1 MRSNAVV
8 KPKHPTWKT
17 PRLLSSWLVVMATLV
32 LGGCATLSESECA
45 HSNWF
50 AIGAQDGRA
59 GYSPDRLDQ
68 HAKACAKHG
77 YGVDTRAY
85 DAGYLDGLKSFCMP
99 ARGFALGRD
108 GTTYQNQ
115 CPREA
120 ERDFL
125 PAYYLGKDIRA
136 MDEEIERID
145 RELTDL
151 RAEIDDEETSKDARK
166 VARQRLRYL
175 TDDRARRD
183 RDRNRLLEQAYRSGF
198 RNAW

>member
-8 KPKHPTWKT
+8 KPKYATWKT
-17 PRLLSSWLVVMATLV
+17 RGLWSSSLVVATLM
-32 LGGCATLSESECA
+32 LAGCATLSEGDCA
-45 HSNWF
+45 RSDWF

-108 GTTYQNQ
+108 GTSYQNQ

-125 PAYYLGKDIRA
+125 PAYYLGKDIHA
-136 MDEEIERID
+136 IDQEIERID

-151 RAEIDDEETSKDARK
+151 RAEIDDEETSKEARK
-166 VARQRLRYL
+166 TARQRLRYL

-183 RDRNRLLEQAYRSGF
+183 RDRSRLLEQAYRSGF